1 MSRLARFRIAQD
13 QQSAGFDVALSELE
27 TGRKRGH
34 WIWYVFPQLAGLGR
48 SDARA
53 DATALKAL
61 RKPAEY
67 LRDPVLRDRLLAVT
81 RTVEAQV
88 RQGNALEQLMGSP
101 IDVLKLVS
109 SLTLFGHLA
118 RTLDDA
124 AFRTL
129 ADSADAILAVARNE
143 GYPPC
148 ESHSCL
154 PRANPELT
162 THDD

>member
-27 TGRKRGH
+27 AGRKRGH
-34 WIWYVFPQLAGLGR
+34 WIWYVFPQLSGLGR
-48 SDARA
+48 SDFAQRYGVDGVSEA
-53 DATALKAL
+53 V
-61 RKPAEY
+61 EY
-67 LRDPVLRDRLLAVT
+67 LRDPVLRGRLLAVT
-81 RTVEAQV
+81 QTVEAQV
-88 RQGNALEQLMGSP
+88 RQGNALEQLMGST
-101 IDVLKLVS
+101 IDVMKLVS

-143 GYPPC
+143 GYPSC
-148 ESHSCL
+148 EYTLACL
-154 PRANPELT
+154 ERAPKG
-162 THDD
+162 